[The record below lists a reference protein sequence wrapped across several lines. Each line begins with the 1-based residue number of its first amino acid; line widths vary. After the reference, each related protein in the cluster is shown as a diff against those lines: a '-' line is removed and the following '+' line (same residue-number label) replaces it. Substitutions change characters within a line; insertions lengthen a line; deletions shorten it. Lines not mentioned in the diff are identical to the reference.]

1 MLLTKIKQHCLA
13 FLPATLWAG
22 IIFLFSAQEMLPS
35 LTLSVLDFLF
45 KKSAHMFVYA
55 VLYFLLYQT
64 FKQLGTKT
72 KNIWKKAL
80 IISLIYALTDEFHQ
94 SLVPGRS
101 ATLRDVGFDF
111 LGISL
116 IILRKFKYI

>member
-1 MLLTKIKQHCLA
+1 
-13 FLPATLWAG
+13 
-22 IIFLFSAQEMLPS
+22 
-35 LTLSVLDFLF
+35 
-45 KKSAHMFVYA
+45 A
-55 VLYFLLYQT
+55 VLYFLLYQA

-72 KNIWKKAL
+72 KNIWKKAF